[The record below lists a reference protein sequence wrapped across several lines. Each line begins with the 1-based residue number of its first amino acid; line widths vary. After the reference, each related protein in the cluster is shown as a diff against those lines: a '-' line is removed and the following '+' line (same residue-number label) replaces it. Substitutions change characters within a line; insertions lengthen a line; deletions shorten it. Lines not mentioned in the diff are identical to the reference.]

1 VITVD
6 KKQLRQEM
14 KGKMASI
21 PKSLHEEKSLTIA
34 EQLYKEPEWV
44 NAKTVGVTISRHP
57 EVDTYQ
63 IIKKAWELGKNVV
76 APKCIPSTKQMDFRV
91 LEDFN
96 QLETVYFGL
105 LEPKESITR
114 KVEPEKIDLLIVPG
128 LSFTREGYRL
138 GVGGGY
144 YDRFLEKYRGNKI
157 SLAFDNQIAS
167 KLPVEEHDLP
177 VDKIITDQEVIKT
190 HD

>member
-1 VITVD
+1 MN

-14 KGKMASI
+14 REKLASI
-21 PKSLHEEKSLTIA
+21 SKQLYEEKSYNIA
-34 EQLYKEPEWV
+34 ERLYKESNWL
-44 NAKTVGVTISRHP
+44 NAKTVGITISKPP

-63 IIKKAWELGKNVV
+63 IIRKAWEQGKTVV
-76 APKCIPSTKQMDFRV
+76 VPKCIPSNKQLVFRC

-114 KVEPEKIDLLIVPG
+114 KVEPNEIDLLIVPG
-128 LSFTREGYRL
+128 LSFTKVGFRL

-144 YDRFLEKYRGNKI
+144 YDRFLENYQGDKI
-157 SLAFDNQIAS
+157 SLAFDIQIVPD
-167 KLPVEEHDLP
+167 LPVEEHDLP
-177 VDKIITDQEVIKT
+177 VDKIITDHEVIET
-190 HD
+190 RG